1 MKAPICIVGLGELGS
16 VFARGF
22 MRLGHPVFPILR
34 GESMD
39 QVARAVD
46 PELVLISTGEGDLQ
60 TALKSLPEV
69 WKDRIVMIQ
78 NELLPR
84 DWSSHALINPTVIS
98 VWFEKKKGMDSKPV
112 ISSPAFGPHAQT
124 LVDALAQ
131 LDIPAHTVDS
141 EQALL
146 NELVI
151 KNVYILTTNIAG
163 LKLPEGAT
171 VETLENEHADWMN
184 AVAEDVLNI
193 QEALTGQELNREQ
206 MINGMKHAFAG
217 DPDHKCMGR
226 SAPARLARALKTAED
241 KGISIPTLNSISN
254 D

>member
-1 MKAPICIVGLGELGS
+1 MKKPIAIIGLGELGS
-16 VFARGF
+16 VFARAF
-22 MRLGHPVFPILR
+22 MRLGHPIYPILR
-34 GESMD
+34 DMSPADIE
-39 QVARAVD
+39 QQID
-46 PELVLISTGEGDLQ
+46 PEFVLVSTGEGDLQ
-60 TALKSLPEV
+60 TALKSIPAT
-69 WKDRIVMIQ
+69 WKNRVVMMQ
-78 NELLPR
+78 NELLPN
-84 DWSSHALINPTVIS
+84 DWSAHNFENPTVIS

-141 EQALL
+141 EQTLL
-146 NELVI
+146 DELVI

-171 VETLENEHADWMN
+171 VETLEKDHTDWMN
-184 AVAEDVLNI
+184 AVAEDVLTI
-193 QEALTGQELNREQ
+193 QEALTGQKLNREQ

-217 DPDHKCMGR
+217 DPEHKCMGR
-226 SAPARLARALKTAED
+226 SAPARLARALKIAQE
-241 KGISIPTLNSISN
+241 KGISVPTLNSISI

>member
-98 VWFEKKKGMDSKPV
+98 VWFEKKKG
-112 ISSPAFGPHAQT
+112 I
-124 LVDALAQ
+124 
-131 LDIPAHTVDS
+131 
-141 EQALL
+141 
-146 NELVI
+146 
-151 KNVYILTTNIAG
+151 
-163 LKLPEGAT
+163 
-171 VETLENEHADWMN
+171 
-184 AVAEDVLNI
+184 
-193 QEALTGQELNREQ
+193 
-206 MINGMKHAFAG
+206 
-217 DPDHKCMGR
+217 
-226 SAPARLARALKTAED
+226 D
-241 KGISIPTLNSISN
+241 K
-254 D
+254 